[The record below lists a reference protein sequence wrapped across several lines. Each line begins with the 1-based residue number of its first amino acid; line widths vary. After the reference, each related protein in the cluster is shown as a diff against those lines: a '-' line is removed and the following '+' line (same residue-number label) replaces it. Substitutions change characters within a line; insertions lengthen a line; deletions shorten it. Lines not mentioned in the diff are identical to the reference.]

1 MRLTAMYLGAVLG
14 PGVLVLPALATG
26 KAGPASILAWVL
38 LLALS
43 VPVAMSFAELGTRY
57 PGGHGVAGFV
67 GQAFGPR
74 AQRTVAWWFCA
85 VGVPVGVLGGALVG
99 GQYVAHAAG
108 GPPLVWGTL
117 ILVAAFA
124 ANHAGLRVSATVQVL
139 LVGLLT
145 ALVATAIAFQAP
157 HVTADDFRPFAPH
170 GWLAVGTAATVLFFA
185 FAGWEAAS
193 HLSGEFP
200 DPKRATR
207 RTLGVVAVLYLGLA
221 VTTVAVPGDVPLAVP
236 LERAFGPSAR
246 VVTAVAAVLLSFG
259 AVNTYVAGA
268 VQLGTAMGVK
278 RSLAVQAGWCA
289 VLLVVTAVW
298 QIDLDTLMGVTAT
311 TLAAVTAAGMAAA
324 VKLLP
329 RKAPPAVAL
338 AFTLVV
344 LGFSGWW
351 LLVPVLVSALAWSVA
366 PAGRSAASPGP
377 PC

>member
-14 PGVLVLPALATG
+14 PGVLVLPALANRA
-26 KAGPASILAWVL
+26 AGPASLPAWVL
-38 LLALS
+38 LLVLS

-67 GQAFGPR
+67 GHAFGPR
-74 AQRTVAWWFCA
+74 AQNTVAWWFYA

-108 GPPLVWGTL
+108 GHPLLWGTL
-117 ILVAAFA
+117 ILAAAFL
-124 ANHAGLRVSATVQVL
+124 ANHAGFHVSATAQVL

-145 ALVATAIAFQAP
+145 ALVATAIAFRLP
-157 HVTADDFRPFAPH
+157 HVTTADFTPFAPH

-185 FAGWEAAS
+185 FAGWEAGS
-193 HLSGEFP
+193 HLSGAA
-200 DPKRATR
+200 DPRRATR
-207 RTLGVVAVLYLGLA
+207 RTLVVVAVLYLGLA
-221 VTTVAVPGDVPLAVP
+221 VTTVAVPGDVPLAVL
-236 LERAFGPSAR
+236 LEQTFGPAAR
-246 VVTAVAAVLLSFG
+246 ATTAVAAVLLTFG
-259 AVNTYVAGA
+259 AVNTYLAGA
-268 VQLGTAMGVK
+268 KELGTAMGLK
-278 RSLAVQAGWCA
+278 RSLGVQAGWCA

-298 QIDLDTLMGVTAT
+298 RVDLATLMGVTAT

-351 LLVPVLVSALAWSVA
+351 LLVPAVVSALAWSA
-366 PAGRSAASPGP
+366 ARAGRSAASPGP
-377 PC
+377 RC